1 MSIPPRNDIQLIDRL
16 SVINVQSYPATQCL
30 IKYITDIVYCEY
42 CYYSDESVKLLVKSS
57 AWISGLHPILAPGKY
72 IYRGWKPNTL
82 DRTDL
87 NQGKRVSKIY
97 PISTIVLKG

>member
-72 IYRGWKPNTL
+72 IYRGRKPNTL

-87 NQGKRVSKIY
+87 NQGKRVSRSY
-97 PISTIVLKG
+97 QISTSVLKG